1 VSLALGLDPPR
12 PSSGGCPVL
21 SLLYLFS
28 APSWR
33 ASSLGFQTGETRCA
47 SARLGGGCVGWSV
60 LVEGVGLR
68 RGRSGAQGGCERGLR
83 GACWGGYFC
92 GWSKGER
99 EREGGGE
106 IGEEV

>member
-1 VSLALGLDPPR
+1 
-12 PSSGGCPVL
+12 
-21 SLLYLFS
+21 
-28 APSWR
+28 
-33 ASSLGFQTGETRCA
+33 
-47 SARLGGGCVGWSV
+47 